1 MATMTKTLR
10 ERYIDNEILLIG
22 EIVKDQKTGEDVK
35 ILDRGSNYVTVE
47 SSTGIQ
53 KKWIQDV
60 ISEEAPVIS
69 ETVTPKEIKED
80 FILLESGQIKLF
92 GFETQN
98 FDINLS
104 QFIIEQFEEFDDLY
118 SKHQIIKLLDKALV
132 ESNIEYQ
139 FETLEKVSNFYKKH
153 SIQEPLIVEALKNNI
168 ERLRLAEI
176 IASIAEIEI
185 KNSPYETVTDAV
197 KVLRKKYTD
206 PKQWQVLWPF
216 FRMID
221 ASGISGILPML
232 PFKQEVRAPLAWAS
246 KMTESIIVTMEASVD
261 ELFTSLEDSDIINT
275 FSADELTEAME
286 VTKLIPATNTAVLSD
301 RAKKLAETIIKRNMF
316 QKSPLDLSDAE
327 KETFDS
333 TAARRKYLVA
343 QLAQKLLPKIKEFQA
358 DSLL

>member
-1 MATMTKTLR
+1 MAIMTKTLR

-60 ISEEAPVIS
+60 ISEETTP
-69 ETVTPKEIKED
+69 TVSQEVKED

-98 FDINLS
+98 FDLNLS
-104 QFIIEQFEEFDDLY
+104 NFILEQFDEFDDLY
-118 SKHQIIKLLDKALV
+118 SKHQIVKLLDAALI
-132 ESNIEYQ
+132 ESNIDRQ

-185 KNSPYETVTDAV
+185 KNSPYETVVDAV

-221 ASGISGILPML
+221 ASGITGIIQML
-232 PFKQEVRAPLAWAS
+232 PFRQDIKKPLAWSS
-246 KMTESIIVTMEASVD
+246 KMTESIISTMEASVD
-261 ELFTSLEDSDIINT
+261 ELFTSFVDSDIIDT
-275 FSADELTEAME
+275 FSADELVEAME
-286 VTKLIPATNTAVLSD
+286 VTKLIPAVNTSVLSD
-301 RAKKLAETIIKRNMF
+301 RTKKLAETIVKRNMF
-316 QKSPLDLSDAE
+316 QKSPNELTDVE
-327 KETFDS
+327 KETFVS
-333 TAARRKYLVA
+333 TKCRRKYLVA
-343 QLAQKLLPKIKEFQA
+343 QLAQKLLPKIKELQ
-358 DSLL
+358 S

>member
-1 MATMTKTLR
+1 MTKTLR
-10 ERYIDNEILLIG
+10 ERYINNEILLIG

-47 SSTGIQ
+47 SSAGIQ

-60 ISEEAPVIS
+60 ISEEAPVAPI
-69 ETVTPKEIKED
+69 TTAPKEVKED
-80 FILLESGQIKLF
+80 FVLQESGQIKLF

-98 FDINLS
+98 FNTNLS
-104 QFIIEQFEEFDDLY
+104 QFIIEQFDEFDDLY
-118 SKHQIIKLLDKALV
+118 SKHQIVKLLDAALI
-132 ESNIEYQ
+132 ESNIDRQ

-176 IASIAEIEI
+176 IASIAEIEV
-185 KNSPYETVTDAV
+185 KNSPYETVVEAV

-221 ASGISGILPML
+221 ASGITGILQML

-261 ELFTSLEDSDIINT
+261 ELFISLQDSDIINT

-286 VTKLIPATNTAVLSD
+286 VTKLAPTTNTAELSD

-316 QKSPLDLSDAE
+316 QKSPLELSDAE

-333 TAARRKYLVA
+333 TAFRRKYLVA

-358 DSLL
+358 

>member
-1 MATMTKTLR
+1 MAIMTKTLR

-22 EIVKDQKTGEDVK
+22 EIVKDQKSGEDVK

-60 ISEEAPVIS
+60 ISEETTTSIP
-69 ETVTPKEIKED
+69 KED
-80 FILLESGQIKLF
+80 FVLLESGQIKMF

-98 FDINLS
+98 FDTNLS
-104 QFIIEQFEEFDDLY
+104 SFIIEQFEEFDDLY
-118 SKHQIIKLLDKALV
+118 SKHQIVKLLDTALV
-132 ESNIEYQ
+132 ESDIDRQ
-139 FETLEKVSNFYKKH
+139 FETLGKVSNFYKKH
-153 SIQEPLIVEALKNNI
+153 SIQEPLLVEALKNNI

-221 ASGISGILPML
+221 ASGITGIIQML
-232 PFKQEVRAPLAWAS
+232 PFKQDARAPLAWAS
-246 KMTESIIVTMEASVD
+246 KMTESVISVMEASVD
-261 ELFTSLEDSDIINT
+261 ELFASLQDSDLINT
-275 FSADELTEAME
+275 FSADELVEAME
-286 VTKLIPATNTAVLSD
+286 ATKLTPAVNTSILSD
-301 RAKKLAETIIKRNMF
+301 RSKKLAETIIKRNMF
-316 QKSPLDLSDAE
+316 QKSPNELSDSE

-333 TAARRKYLVA
+333 TAFRRKYLVA
-343 QLAQKLLPKIKEFQA
+343 QLAQKLLPKIKELQA
-358 DSLL
+358 

>member
-1 MATMTKTLR
+1 MTKTLR

-47 SSTGIQ
+47 SSAGIQ

-60 ISEEAPVIS
+60 ISEEAPTTP
-69 ETVTPKEIKED
+69 ETTIPKEVKED

-98 FDINLS
+98 FNSNLS
-104 QFIIEQFEEFDDLY
+104 SFIIEQFEEFDDLY
-118 SKHQIIKLLDKALV
+118 SKHQIVKLLDTALV
-132 ESNIEYQ
+132 ESNIERQ

-153 SIQEPLIVEALKNNI
+153 SVQEPLIVEALKNNI

-185 KNSPYETVTDAV
+185 KNSPYETVVEAV

-221 ASGISGILPML
+221 ASGITGIIQML
-232 PFKQEVRAPLAWAS
+232 PFKQDARKPLAWAS
-246 KMTESIIVTMEASVD
+246 KMTESIVVAMEASVD
-261 ELFTSLEDSDIINT
+261 ELFTSLQDSDIINT
-275 FSADELTEAME
+275 FSADELVEAME
-286 VTKLIPATNTAVLSD
+286 VTKLVPAINTAVLSD

-316 QKSPLDLSDAE
+316 QKSPLELSDVE

-333 TAARRKYLVA
+333 IANRRKLLVA
-343 QLAQKLLPKIKEFQA
+343 ALAQKLLPKIKEFQ
-358 DSLL
+358 S